1 MRTLMY
7 IFTWGI
13 NIIHKNI
20 HYYVSL
26 DYVSIDSNNN
36 NKWFPLQKNI
46 GLIKSPKKRRKRK
59 IIIEINFNYVKDEK
73 KWLIR
78 SQPFLSMLWKR
89 LFRWL
94 LEWRQDDDYV
104 VHFPVQTSIA
114 MEYISNSLIR
124 SISRKQ
130 YLSLD
135 ISPRESLKVSFF
147 QVHWIWERSLK

>member
-1 MRTLMY
+1 MADTLAA
-7 IFTWGI
+7 IR
-13 NIIHKNI
+13 
-20 HYYVSL
+20 
-26 DYVSIDSNNN
+26 IDA
-36 NKWFPLQKNI
+36 
-46 GLIKSPKKRRKRK
+46 
-59 IIIEINFNYVKDEK
+59 VKE
-73 KWLIR
+73 
-78 SQPFLSMLWKR
+78 R

-114 MEYISNSLIR
+114 VEYISNSLIR